1 LSEPWENEF
10 RERPANHH
18 YCYGLIHLFFDLV
31 MRAATSQGAASKVLN
46 VMRLF
51 IPWIGSVPTADCG
64 RLWVLRIGLFEI
76 TRPKEIRNDRAWI
89 VDHTVQIGTTKC
101 LLVVGISLS
110 GWQERRGPLSHQD
123 LEVLALEPVDK
134 SNGEVVK
141 RQLGAIAGKVG
152 VPRAIVSDHG
162 SDIKRGIEGFQED
175 HPETAKIYDIAHKV
189 AILVKQELKA
199 DRRWSEYLQQLGQ
212 AKQRLQQTALAF
224 LTPPTP
230 KNKARD
236 MNLEMLVNWG
246 TNTLAYLDD
255 PRPVADEAINI
266 KQLREKLGWLCEYRE
281 RLAQWRAMMRVVA
294 TTLEYIRQEGYHQ
307 QAEQELRRQLQPF
320 GQDPQSGRLKDRILA
335 FVKEQSACTEK
346 HEHLIGSSECIES
359 LIGKGKRLE
368 AQQSKSG
375 FTRMVLGMAA
385 AVVKPTKEY
394 LEQAM
399 SNVKTRD
406 VAQWSRE
413 KLGISVQSQRRQAFA
428 YANQGTKTG

>member
-1 LSEPWENEF
+1 
-10 RERPANHH
+10 
-18 YCYGLIHLFFDLV
+18 
-31 MRAATSQGAASKVLN
+31 MRAATSQGAASKVLG

-51 IPWIGSVPTADCG
+51 LPWIGSVPTADCG
-64 RLWVLRIGLFEI
+64 QLWLLRIGLFEI

-101 LLVVGISLS
+101 LLVVGVSLS
-110 GWQERRGPLSHQD
+110 GWRERRGPLSHQD

-134 SNGEVVK
+134 SNGEIVAG
-141 RQLGAIAGKVG
+141 QL
-152 VPRAIVSDHG
+152 
-162 SDIKRGIEGFQED
+162 
-175 HPETAKIYDIAHKV
+175 
-189 AILVKQELKA
+189 
-199 DRRWSEYLQQLGQ
+199 
-212 AKQRLQQTALAF
+212 
-224 LTPPTP
+224 
-230 KNKARD
+230 
-236 MNLEMLVNWG
+236 LEMLVNWG

-255 PRPVADEAINI
+255 PRPVGDEPINI
-266 KQLREKLGWLCEYRE
+266 KQLGEKLGWLCEYRE
-281 RLAQWRAMMRVVA
+281 RLAQWQAMMRVVA
-294 TTLEYIRQEGYHQ
+294 ATLESIRQEGYHS

-335 FVKEQSACTEK
+335 FVKEQSACTEQ

-399 SNVKTRD
+399 ANVKTRD

>member
-1 LSEPWENEF
+1 
-10 RERPANHH
+10 
-18 YCYGLIHLFFDLV
+18 

-46 VMRLF
+46 VMRMFL
-51 IPWIGSVPTADCG
+51 PWIGSVPTADCG
-64 RLWVLRIGLFEI
+64 QLWVLRIGLFEI

-134 SNGEVVK
+134 SNGEVVN
-141 RQLGAIAGKVG
+141 RQLEEIAGKVG

-162 SDIKRGIEGFQED
+162 SDIKRGIEAFQED

-199 DRRWSEYLQQLGQ
+199 DQQWSEYLQQLGQ

-255 PRPVADEAINI
+255 PRPVADEPINI

-281 RLAQWRAMMRVVA
+281 RLVQWRAMMRVVA
-294 TTLEYIRQEGYHQ
+294 TTLESIRQEGYHP

-394 LEQAM
+394 IEQAM
-399 SNVKTRD
+399 ANVKTRD

-428 YANQGTKTG
+428 HANQGTKTG